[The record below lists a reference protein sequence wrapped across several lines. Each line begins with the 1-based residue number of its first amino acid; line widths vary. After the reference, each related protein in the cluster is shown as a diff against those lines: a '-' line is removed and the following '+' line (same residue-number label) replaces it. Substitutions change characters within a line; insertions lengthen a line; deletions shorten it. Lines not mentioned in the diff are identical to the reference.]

1 MNTIIS
7 EPAGATQRKLT
18 QQSCKRCSGY
28 MVHEM
33 CIDLENDSGYCTCWV
48 LRCLQCGDLVDEA
61 ILRNRSVF
69 NPETVRPQLEAAA

>member
-1 MNTIIS
+1 MNTTMIL
-7 EPAGATQRKLT
+7 ETAEVTKRDLT

-48 LRCLQCGDLVDEA
+48 LRCLQCGNMVDEA

-69 NPETVRPQLEAAA
+69 NPETVLVATA